1 MTNQEIESRIE
12 SLYKDEK
19 SKGFYFH
26 LINSF
31 KQKKLKQLSELNEK
45 SICAIT
51 GEKITTIDDAIASEK
66 SNRILSK
73 QAYISLQIFSKKVN
87 NNAKNPSEPMK
98 KIAPAYFAIPPTPSG
113 NELSDYY
120 VNFFNKKLKEQ
131 EAFKKETLKKEK
143 VANKNKKFTSTIKL
157 GDLQSLQKL
166 KEIYEQRGE

>member
-98 KIAPAYFAIPPTPSG
+98 KIANA
-113 NELSDYY
+113 Y

-131 EAFKKETLKKEK
+131 IDVIMPLTEKPREAFKKETLKKEK

>member
-87 NNAKNPSEPMK
+87 NNNARNSSEPMK
-98 KIAPAYFAIPPTPSG
+98 SNIKINIAPLPTEKPR
-113 NELSDYY
+113 
-120 VNFFNKKLKEQ
+120 